1 MKKTILLLA
10 SSVLSA
16 TVCSQQ
22 VVSVRKI
29 EKGDI
34 KQEKLD
40 AATIRCYYKFTQ
52 PVTADKETRQQLD
65 TMTLDIG
72 QKVSR
77 YYDAARMKRDS
88 LFGDFMSN
96 KLNPSTIQSISI
108 MKDGD
113 MSTLDNKGGTT
124 FDSTTKGETAQLFKK
139 RRTGEIITIDRADNA
154 PQKYKCAETI
164 PAQQW
169 NISTD
174 TLTVLGYICQKATT
188 EFRGRNYEAWFS
200 PDIPVNDGPWKFY
213 GLPGLIMKVSDSE
226 NLFSFELIGLEN
238 LNNPVDITMAQEDY
252 MKASIKDL
260 EKLKK
265 KQSGGTAVN
274 VNGGNVIMIQK
285 KNNKEYLSL
294 EID

>member
-1 MKKTILLLA
+1 MKTTILLLV

-22 VVSVRKI
+22 VISVRKI
-29 EKGDI
+29 DKGDI

-52 PVTADKETRQQLD
+52 PVTADKETRQQTD

-96 KLNPSTIQSISI
+96 KLNPSTIQSISV

-113 MSTLDNKGGTT
+113 MSVLDNKGGTT

-139 RRTGEIITIDRADNA
+139 RPTGEIITIDRADNA
-154 PQKYKCAETI
+154 PQKYKCTETI
-164 PAQQW
+164 PAQRW
-169 NISTD
+169 NISAD
-174 TLTVLGYICQKATT
+174 TLTILGYICQKANT

-226 NLFSFELIGLEN
+226 NLFSFEIIGLEN
-238 LNNPVDITMAQEDY
+238 LDNPVDITMDQEDY
-252 MKASIKDL
+252 MKACIKDL

-274 VNGGNVIMIQK
+274 VNGGNVIMVQK

>member
-52 PVTADKETRQQLD
+52 PVTADKETRQQSD

-139 RRTGEIITIDRADNA
+139 RRTGEIITIDKADNT

-164 PAQQW
+164 PVQQW

-294 EID
+294 EIN

>member
-1 MKKTILLLA
+1 MKKTILLLV

-22 VVSVRKI
+22 VISVRKI
-29 EKGDI
+29 DKGDI

-52 PVTADKETRQQLD
+52 PVTADKETRQQTD

-88 LFGDFMSN
+88 LFGDFMRN
-96 KLNPSTIQSISI
+96 KLNPSTIQSISV

-113 MSTLDNKGGTT
+113 MSVLDNKGGTT
-124 FDSTTKGETAQLFKK
+124 FDSTTKGETAQLFKE

-154 PQKYKCAETI
+154 PQKYKCTETI
-164 PAQQW
+164 PVQQW
-169 NISTD
+169 NISAD
-174 TLTVLGYICQKATT
+174 TLTILGYICQKANT

-226 NLFSFELIGLEN
+226 NLFSFEIIGLEN
-238 LNNPVDITMAQEDY
+238 LDNPVDITMDQEDY

-274 VNGGNVIMIQK
+274 VNGGNVIMVQK

>member
-10 SSVLSA
+10 LSALSA

-22 VVSVRKI
+22 AVSVRKI
-29 EKGDI
+29 DKGDI
-34 KQEKLD
+34 QQEKLD
-40 AATIRCYYKFTQ
+40 VATVRCYYKFTQ
-52 PVTADKETRQQLD
+52 PVTVDKQIHRQSD

-77 YYDAARMKRDS
+77 YYDAARIKRDS
-88 LFGDFMSN
+88 LFTDFMRN

-108 MKDGD
+108 MKDAD
-113 MSTLDNKGGTT
+113 MSVLDNKGGAM

-139 RRTGEIITIDRADNA
+139 RPAGEIITIDRAESD
-154 PQKYKCAETI
+154 PQKYKCTETI

-169 NISTD
+169 DISTD

-188 EFRGRNYEAWFS
+188 EFRGRDYEAWFS
-200 PDIPVNDGPWKFY
+200 PDIPVNEGPWKFH

-226 NLFSFELIGLEN
+226 NLFSFEIIGLEN
-238 LNNPVDITMAQEDY
+238 LDNPVDITMAQEDY
-252 MKASIKDL
+252 LKASIKDL
-260 EKLKK
+260 DKLKK
-265 KQSGGTAVN
+265 KQSGGTAIN

-285 KNNKEYLSL
+285 KNNNEYLSL
-294 EID
+294 ETE

>member
-52 PVTADKETRQQLD
+52 PVTADKETRQQTD

-164 PAQQW
+164 SAQQW

>member
-1 MKKTILLLA
+1 MKKTILLLVSLA
-10 SSVLSA
+10 LAA

-22 VVSVRKI
+22 VISVRKI
-29 EKGDI
+29 DKGDI

-40 AATIRCYYKFTQ
+40 VATIRCYYKFTQ
-52 PVTADKETRQQLD
+52 PVTADKETYQQTD

-72 QKVSR
+72 RKVSR
-77 YYDAARMKRDS
+77 YYDAARMRRDS
-88 LFGDFMSN
+88 LFTDFMRN
-96 KLNPSTIQSISI
+96 KLNPSTIQSISV

-124 FDSTTKGETAQLFKK
+124 FDSTTKGETAQLFKE

-154 PQKYKCAETI
+154 PQKYKCTETI

-169 NISTD
+169 NISAD
-174 TLTVLGYICQKATT
+174 TLTVLGYTCQKATT
-188 EFRGRNYEAWFS
+188 EFRGRSYEVWFS

-226 NLFSFELIGLEN
+226 NLFLFEIIGLEN
-238 LNNPVDITMAQEDY
+238 LNNPVEITMAQEDY
-252 MKASIKDL
+252 AKASIKDL

-294 EID
+294 EIN

>member
-52 PVTADKETRQQLD
+52 PVTADKETRQQTD

-139 RRTGEIITIDRADNA
+139 RRTGEIITIDKADNT

-164 PAQQW
+164 PVQQW

-294 EID
+294 EIN